1 MKPFTILTL
10 GSALL
15 MLVLT
20 ACTIVDDGD
29 RLTRVAIQYSTV
41 KVMRHQGLTGDA
53 VLAHTSAV
61 RGAIAHEPGVTVA
74 LLLARTRTATRMA
87 ELPPEDQI
95 LLGELLAMIE
105 EHLVDVDLGDEAQ
118 RLRVLTVLDWVDT
131 AARML

>member
-10 GSALL
+10 GAALL
-15 MLVLT
+15 MLALT
-20 ACTIVDDGD
+20 ACTSVDDGD
-29 RLTRVAIQYSTV
+29 RLTRAAIQYGTV
-41 KVMRHQGLTGDA
+41 KVMRHQELTRGA

-74 LLLARTRTATRMA
+74 LLLARTRTATRLV